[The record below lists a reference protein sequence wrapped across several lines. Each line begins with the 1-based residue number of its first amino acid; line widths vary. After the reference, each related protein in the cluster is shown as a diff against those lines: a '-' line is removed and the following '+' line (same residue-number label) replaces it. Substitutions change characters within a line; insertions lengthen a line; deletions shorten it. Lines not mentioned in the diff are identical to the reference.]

1 MSSTGKIRLEEV
13 QSELDSVLSSTRKCE
28 AASKHWLVKFT
39 GELLLSSFG
48 DAKYKMNTIGVGA
61 ITLGFAAMG
70 KFSSNPFFKNAAENS
85 YRNLAMKKTEI
96 NFLKY
101 NLDRAIKKLDTLS
114 VSSLVYV
121 ITRLN
126 SVGLEEMLEQINN
139 PGGLPSK
146 D

>member
-13 QSELDSVLSSTRKCE
+13 QRELDSVLSSARKCE
-28 AASKHWLVKFT
+28 VASKHWLVKFT

-48 DAKYKMNTIGVGA
+48 DAKYKKNTVVAGA
-61 ITLGFAAMG
+61 ITLGFAAVW
-70 KFSSNPFFKNAAENS
+70 KITSNPFFKNATENS
-85 YRNLAMKKTEI
+85 YRNLGLKKTEI

-126 SVGLEEMLEQINN
+126 SVGLEEMLKQINN
-139 PGGLPSK
+139 PGGLPTK

>member
-13 QSELDSVLSSTRKCE
+13 QSELDSVLSSARKCE

-39 GELLLSSFG
+39 AELLLSSFD
-48 DAKYKMNTIGVGA
+48 DAKYKMTPIGVSA
-61 ITLGFAAMG
+61 ITLGFAAMA
-70 KFSSNPFFKNAAENS
+70 KFTSNPFFKNAAENS
-85 YRNLAMKKTEI
+85 YRNLGLKKTEI

-101 NLDRAIKKLDTLS
+101 NLDRAIKKLGTLS
-114 VSSLVYV
+114 VSSLFYV

-126 SVGLEEMLEQINN
+126 SVGLEEMLKQINN
-139 PGGLPSK
+139 PGGFPTK